1 LHHGAYRLVLEAALE
16 GGVLLSDVGV
26 AAGLAAH
33 RAQLFLEPVTRLP
46 CARNGS
52 DHYSWVAGR
61 KVSVP
66 HLLGCAELH
75 GRGGKLC

>member
-1 LHHGAYRLVLEAALE
+1 MHHGAYRLVLEAAFE
-16 GGVLLSDVGV
+16 GGVLLSDVSV

-33 RAQLFLEPVTRLP
+33 RAKLFFESVTRLP

>member
-1 LHHGAYRLVLEAALE
+1 MHHGAYRLVLEPALE
-16 GGVLLSDVGV
+16 GGVLLSDVSV

-33 RAQLFLEPVTRLP
+33 RAKLFLESITRLP

-75 GRGGKLC
+75 GRGGKLR

>member
-1 LHHGAYRLVLEAALE
+1 MHHGAYRLVLEPALE
-16 GGVLLSDVGV
+16 GGVLLSDVSV
-26 AAGLAAH
+26 ATGLAAH